1 MKFLTTTIDRL
12 RRSRTPDGT
21 SHQIA
26 VVRLDRDPIAA
37 PGEPPAVAPE
47 LAFDLTRSP
56 QRVIVSLCPKIVCD
70 PSKARQLGPQ
80 LIQLIDC
87 DRPSVLVLDLGQI
100 AQLSSEC
107 LNQLISVN
115 CHARSQG
122 IRLVLA
128 NLCEPLHAV
137 FRITRLDRLFELI
150 DQD

>member
-1 MKFLTTTIDRL
+1 MKFLTTTFERL

-21 SHQIA
+21 AHQIA
-26 VVRLDRDPIAA
+26 VVQLDRVPLAA
-37 PGEPPAVAPE
+37 PGAPPAQAAQLE
-47 LAFDLTRSP
+47 IDITDSP
-56 QRVIVSLCPKIVCD
+56 QRMIVSLCPKVTGD
-70 PSKARQLGPQ
+70 TSQARDLGPQ
-80 LIQLIDC
+80 LIQLIDH
-87 DRPSVLVLDLGQI
+87 DRPGVLVLDLGQLT
-100 AQLSSEC
+100 QLSSEC

-122 IRLVLA
+122 VQLVLA